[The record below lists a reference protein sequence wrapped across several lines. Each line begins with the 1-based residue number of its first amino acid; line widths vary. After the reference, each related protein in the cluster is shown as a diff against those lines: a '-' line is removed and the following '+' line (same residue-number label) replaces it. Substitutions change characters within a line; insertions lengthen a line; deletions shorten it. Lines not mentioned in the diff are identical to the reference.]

1 MPRLIHITRKALKIR
16 GWEKKI
22 GNLDARHFD
31 ARHFGASYGVI
42 EIIGFRILLPLL
54 LLDH

>member
-31 ARHFGASYGVI
+31 ARHVGAIYGVI

>member
-22 GNLDARHFD
+22 GNID

-42 EIIGFRILLPLL
+42 EIIGFRILLLLL